1 MQKDNDSGFENDNN
15 NDNTAML
22 VIYCYRLQLFFYSQ
36 KLILSTILFCDVS
49 VCMKCFCFAE
59 GKWISQEW
67 MQPLIL
73 SRFPLHKPASHSYWC
88 SEASLHVTPARENGL
103 SSPASWTWWTSQRGK
118 SWRTLEDDWK
128 ADGWGRG
135 PIPHGPLHR
144 PPILIINH
152 RPRFLIG
159 LLGKPPPRPQRKRL
173 FRTKF

>member
-1 MQKDNDSGFENDNN
+1 M
-15 NDNTAML
+15 
-22 VIYCYRLQLFFYSQ
+22 
-36 KLILSTILFCDVS
+36 ILSTILFFDVS
-49 VCMKCFCFAE
+49 VCMKMFLFRRRKMNFTGVNAALNIE
-59 GKWISQEW
+59 S
-67 MQPLIL
+67 
-73 SRFPLHKPASHSYWC
+73 FPSAHKPASHSYWC

>member
-1 MQKDNDSGFENDNN
+1 MFQF
-15 NDNTAML
+15 
-22 VIYCYRLQLFFYSQ
+22 VW
-36 KLILSTILFCDVS
+36 
-49 VCMKCFCFAE
+49 KCFCFAE
-59 GKWISQEW
+59 GKWISPEW

-173 FRTKF
+173 FTTKFKIDWVGGESRSFSWNLRIMKNFHFVSLTLRH

>member
-1 MQKDNDSGFENDNN
+1 
-15 NDNTAML
+15 
-22 VIYCYRLQLFFYSQ
+22 
-36 KLILSTILFCDVS
+36 
-49 VCMKCFCFAE
+49 
-59 GKWISQEW
+59 

-73 SRFPLHKPASHSYWC
+73 SRFPLHKPAPHSYWC
-88 SEASLHVTPARENGL
+88 SEASLHVTPSRENGL

-128 ADGWGRG
+128 ADGWGARTDSARAST
-135 PIPHGPLHR
+135 ILHR

-173 FRTKF
+173 FRTKVKMGWKGGESPSFS